1 MEIRP
6 ELPTDASSVRRVH
19 RIAFGDHGQV
29 VGELVADLRQL
40 LTTETGLSYVAV
52 EGSEVV
58 GHILFTPAV
67 LDAPREL
74 VAVQVLSP
82 LAVLPTCQG
91 SGVGSALV
99 TMGIQIM
106 AARSVPVV
114 FLEGDPDYYSRFGF
128 LPGEHHC
135 FRRPSLRIPK
145 PAFQALTL
153 PSYESWM
160 TGTLVYPDA
169 FWRHDAVGLRG
180 ADRVAEWS
188 DGRDESPAGPPQ
200 RRPDLRDGPAR
211 LALDS

>member
-6 ELPTDASSVRRVH
+6 ELPTDSPSVQRVH

-29 VGELVADLRQL
+29 VGELLDDLREL
-40 LTTETGLSYVAV
+40 VTTETGLSYVAV
-52 EGSEVV
+52 EAGEVV

-99 TMGIQIM
+99 TTGIQIM

-114 FLEGDPDYYSRFGF
+114 FLEGDPNYYSRFGF
-128 LPGEHHC
+128 LSGEQHC

-169 FWRHDAVGLRG
+169 FWRHDTVGLRG
-180 ADRVAEWS
+180 ADLIDPINEQHDSPSSRVT
-188 DGRDESPAGPPQ
+188 G
-200 RRPDLRDGPAR
+200 
-211 LALDS
+211 